1 MDHRIQG
8 LPKTTLEPPSDPALP
23 LTAIDPDKGAL
34 LSAKRPTPFRQ
45 PSSREQ
51 HMERRSMSMD
61 RCLAEQAAVLRPNTS
76 GLSHQPA
83 QKTVP
88 WAATVL
94 RREMLTRNER
104 GLGGRHTAHGK
115 PLPSPISPR
124 TPRNGLPGK
133 QALDC
138 HPDGACQMGGRGCG
152 HAWHWG
158 GPRSKPL
165 PWTGVP
171 QPSFHG
177 ADATRSS
184 PSSWNPREAKGSQT
198 GWIAMAD
205 GIPLLG
211 NCNGS
216 TSLSDQPKGV
226 LTIPPQHRSV
236 SALPTEGVPLGSAAP
251 REKRRAEG
259 LRASRPDCR
268 A

>member
-1 MDHRIQG
+1 MGHRIHG
-8 LPKTTLEPPSDPALP
+8 TPKRTLQPPPDPALP
-23 LTAIDPDKGAL
+23 LTAIYPDKGSL
-34 LSAKRPTPFRQ
+34 LSRKRPTRFRK
-45 PSSREQ
+45 PSSQEQ
-51 HMERRSMSMD
+51 HMESHSMSMD
-61 RCLAEQAAVLRPNTS
+61 RGLAEPAAVLLPNRS
-76 GLSHQPA
+76 GLGNQPVQ
-83 QKTVP
+83 QKGP
-88 WAATVL
+88 WAATAL
-94 RREMLTRNER
+94 RREMLTRKER

-115 PLPSPISPR
+115 PLPSPISPG
-124 TPRNGLPGK
+124 TPRNCRPGK
-133 QALDC
+133 KPLHC
-138 HPDGACQMGGRGCG
+138 PPDGACQMGGRGCG
-152 HAWHWG
+152 HAWNWG

-165 PWTGVP
+165 PLRGVP
-171 QPSFHG
+171 EPSFHG

-184 PSSWNPREAKGSQT
+184 PSSWNPREEKGSQT

>member
-1 MDHRIQG
+1 MGHRIHG
-8 LPKTTLEPPSDPALP
+8 TPKRTLQPPPDPALP
-23 LTAIDPDKGAL
+23 LTAIDPDKGSL

-51 HMERRSMSMD
+51 HMERRSMSTD

-115 PLPSPISPR
+115 PLPSPISPG